1 MGNRATSGELAYNI
15 NLTKENFIGEGTYG
29 DVYKIYSK
37 DQQKVYAAKFLKMK
51 FEHMLSEDKLAY
63 ERELDILQTMK
74 HHLIIDYKE

>member
-1 MGNRATSGELAYNI
+1 MGNWWTSGEHAYNI

-51 FEHMLSEDKLAY
+51 LENMDSEDKLAY
-63 ERELDILQTMK
+63 ERELDILQTMT